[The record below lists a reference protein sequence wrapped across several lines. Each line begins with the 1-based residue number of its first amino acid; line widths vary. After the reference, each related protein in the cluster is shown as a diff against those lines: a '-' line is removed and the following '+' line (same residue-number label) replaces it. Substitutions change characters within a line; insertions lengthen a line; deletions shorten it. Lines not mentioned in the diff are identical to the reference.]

1 MKKGSP
7 NTVYLKD
14 YTPPPFFIEDVALEF
29 QLGEE
34 ATLVYST
41 LVMRRNP
48 DSHAEDGLVLHGE
61 QLELLSLKL
70 DGVSMS
76 QRQYHKDKECLK
88 IPQVPQRFILEMV
101 TRIMPQENTSLEGL
115 YKSSGNFCTQ
125 CEAEGFRK
133 ITYFLD
139 RPDVMV
145 SYTTTIVADRDKYP
159 VLLSNGNLIST
170 GKLEDDR
177 HYATWRD
184 PFPKPSYL
192 FALVAGNLVCKE
204 GVYCTQSGREV
215 ALRIYVQEH
224 NIDKCE
230 HAMDSLKKA
239 MSWDERTFG
248 LEYDL
253 DVYMIVAVDDFN
265 MGAMENKGL
274 NIFNSKFVLARP
286 DTATDTDYAGIEG
299 VIAHEYF
306 HNWTG
311 NRVTCRDWFQLS
323 LKEGLTVFRDQQ
335 FSADMGSRTVK
346 RINDVRLL
354 RTHQFAE
361 DASPMAHPVRPQSY
375 MEINNF
381 YTVTVYE
388 KGAEVVRMYH
398 TLFGEEG
405 FRKGMDLYFQRHDGH
420 AVTTDDFAAAMADAN
435 HADLSQ
441 FKRWYDQAG
450 TPRITVKGV
459 WNPDRCNYILDVAQ
473 DCPSSPGQDHKEPF
487 HIPIRLGLLAADG
500 SNIPLQLK
508 DEAQPSGLSRI
519 LELREASQ
527 IFEFVSVP
535 EKPVPSLFQGFSAP
549 VNLHY
554 EYPNDELAFLL
565 THDSDLF
572 NRWEAGQKFVTNWI
586 KILIEQYQAKRSL
599 EVGGDF
605 ASAFKNTIV
614 DPELDNALI
623 AEAITLPSEAYIG
636 ELVEQVDVD
645 AIHAARESLRRSLA
659 ADLESMLLQT
669 YQNNKIEGSYHYNAA
684 DAGRRRLKNLCLAY
698 LNTLDKLEYRNLAM
712 QQFKLADNMTDS
724 IGAMQSLIDC
734 KGDEREEVLRSF
746 YDRWQQDTLVMD
758 KWFTIQALSCR
769 KDTLDRVKQLLEH
782 ALFSIRNPNKV
793 RALIG
798 AFAHSNPTQF
808 HRVDGAGYEF
818 IADQVLQLDSLNP
831 QVAARLVRAF
841 SRWRRYPSN
850 RQTLMQRQLERI
862 MGASGLSKDVYE
874 IVSKSLN

>member
-7 NTVYLKD
+7 NTIYLKD

-48 DSHAEDGLVLHGE
+48 DSHVEDGLVLDGE

-70 DGVSMS
+70 DGVSLS
-76 QRQYHKDKECLK
+76 KRQYHWDRGCLE
-88 IPQVPQRFILEMV
+88 IPQVPQRFILEIV
-101 TRIMPQENTSLEGL
+101 TRIKPQENTSLEGL

-139 RPDVMV
+139 RSDVMAT
-145 SYTTTIVADRDKYP
+145 YTTTIVADRDKYP
-159 VLLSNGNLIST
+159 VLLSNGNLIYS
-170 GKLEDDR
+170 GELNDNR

-192 FALVAGNLVCKE
+192 FALVAGDLVCDE
-204 GVYCTQSGREV
+204 GAYRTQSGREV

-224 NIDKCE
+224 NIDKCG

-253 DVYMIVAVDDFN
+253 DIYMIVAVDDFN

-274 NIFNSKFVLARP
+274 NVFNSKFVLARP
-286 DTATDTDYAGIEG
+286 DTATDMDYAGIEG

-323 LKEGLTVFRDQQ
+323 LKEGLTVFRDQK
-335 FSADMGSRTVK
+335 FSADMGSRAVK

-354 RTHQFAE
+354 RTYQFAE

-405 FRKGMDLYFQRHDGH
+405 FRKGMDLYLQRHDGQ

-435 HADLSQ
+435 QADLSQ

-450 TPRITVKGV
+450 TPEISVRAE
-459 WNPDRCNYILDVAQ
+459 WNPDRCSFSLDITQ
-473 DCPSSPGQDHKEPF
+473 DCAPSPGQDHKEPF
-487 HIPIRLGLLAADG
+487 HIPLRLGLLASDG
-500 SNIPLQLK
+500 SDIPLQLT
-508 DEAQPSGLSRI
+508 DEAQHGGLSRI
-519 LELREASQ
+519 LELRDKRQS
-527 IFEFVSVP
+527 FEFVNVP
-535 EKPVPSLFQGFSAP
+535 EKPVPSLFRGFSAP
-549 VNLHY
+549 VNLRY
-554 EYPNDELAFLL
+554 EYSNDELAFLL
-565 THDSDLF
+565 AHDSDPF
-572 NRWEAGQKFVTNWI
+572 NRWEAGQKFAIDRI
-586 KILIEQYQAKRSL
+586 KMLIEQYQGKRNL
-599 EVGGDF
+599 EVGDDF
-605 ASAFKNTIV
+605 AAAFKNTLM
-614 DPELDNALI
+614 DPELDKAFI
-623 AEAITLPSEAYIG
+623 AEVMTLPSETYIG
-636 ELVEQVDVD
+636 ELIEQVDVD
-645 AIHAARESLRRSLA
+645 AIHAARQSLRRSVA
-659 ADLESMLLQT
+659 ADLESILLQT
-669 YQNNKIEGSYHYNAA
+669 YKSNQTEGSYRYNAA
-684 DAGRRRLKNLCLAY
+684 DAGRRRLINLCLTY
-698 LNTLDKLEYRNLAM
+698 LTTLDKREYRSLAM
-712 QQFKLADNMTDS
+712 QQFKLANNMTDS

-734 KGDEREEVLRSF
+734 EGVEREEVLRTF
-746 YDRWQQDTLVMD
+746 HDRWQQDTLVMD
-758 KWFTIQALSCR
+758 KWFTIQALSCGEG
-769 KDTLDRVKQLLEH
+769 TLDRVRQLLEH
-782 ALFSIRNPNKV
+782 PLFSIRNPNKV

-798 AFAHSNPTQF
+798 TFAHNNPIQF

-818 IADQVLQLDSLNP
+818 IADRVLQLDSINP

-841 SRWRRYPSN
+841 SRWRRYESN
-850 RQTLMQRQLERI
+850 RRTLMQMQLERI
-862 MGASGLSKDVYE
+862 MGTSGLSKDVYE
-874 IVSKSLN
+874 IVSKSLV